1 VNELRVIAIT
11 HKQFPLE
18 VVARFH
24 ADPALRAEKLIGIKE
39 ALGAS
44 EIMYL
49 STCNRVEFIFTLP
62 HYVCPGLT
70 ARVLSA
76 FQGELPEEE
85 IKRIAHSCE
94 RYNGPEA
101 AEHLLRVASSL
112 ESLVIGEREIIT
124 QLRKAYEDCTEA
136 GLTGDKLRLVIR
148 QCIRTAKEI
157 FTETDLSRKPV
168 SVVSLAWQKFLDSG
182 LDQEARILLIGA
194 GQIITNFSKFLA
206 ENGYG
211 NVTIANRSLGKA
223 ESLAQNFG
231 FQSIA
236 LDQLHLHTSGFD
248 ALVSC
253 TAAEHAVINED
264 MYMHL
269 LQGEVN
275 KKLVID
281 LALPHDI
288 DRAILRHP
296 VEYVDMLLVQQLAS
310 QNLSYREQA
319 LSDCIPLIESGT
331 RELERSFN
339 EREIERAMRSIPDT
353 IKEIR
358 NTAMGSVFARDLEQ
372 IDDHSRELLE
382 KIISYMEKKYISIP
396 MKMAREVLLDAVQ
409 KN

>member
-1 VNELRVIAIT
+1 M
-11 HKQFPLE
+11 
-18 VVARFH
+18 VARFH
-24 ADPALRAEKLIGIKE
+24 ADPAVRAEKLSRIKE

-49 STCNRVEFIFTLP
+49 STCNRVEFVFTLP

-76 FQGELPEEE
+76 FQGEISEDEM
-85 IKRIAHSCE
+85 KRIAHSCE

-101 AEHLLRVASSL
+101 AEHLLKVASSL

-124 QLRKAYEDCTEA
+124 QLRKAYEDCTDA
-136 GLTGDKLRLVIR
+136 GLTGDTLRLVIR

-168 SVVSLAWQKFLDSG
+168 SVVSLAWQKFQEFG
-182 LDQEARILLIGA
+182 LDQNARVLLIGA

-206 ENGYG
+206 ENGYAS
-211 NVTIANRSLGKA
+211 VTVANRSIDKA
-223 ESLAQNFG
+223 KHLKENFG
-231 FQSIA
+231 FNIIA
-236 LDQLHLHTSGFD
+236 LNELHHYTSGFD
-248 ALVSC
+248 VLVSC

-269 LQGEVN
+269 LNGEVN
-275 KKLVID
+275 KKLIID
-281 LALPHDI
+281 LSLPHDV
-288 DRAILRHP
+288 DPAVLRHS
-296 VEYVDMLLVQQLAS
+296 VEYVDMVLVQQMAS
-310 QNLSYREQA
+310 HNIGYREQA
-319 LSDCIPLIESGT
+319 LSDCIPLIERGT

-353 IKEIR
+353 IKEIK

-372 IDDHSRELLE
+372 LDDHSRELLE
-382 KIISYMEKKYISIP
+382 KIIAYMEKKYISIP